1 MTKKIKLMAQNP
13 ILTMQNGE
21 DEIKTNEDK
30 QNIIIK
36 QMRDKCCPSQ
46 KQKMYETALLQKK
59 ISKICSLLVLG
70 FGEAGAETISSVLKE
85 GVDAEMNPLMLGKKM
100 LGIFGFCDIRNF
112 TDTTDVLKEKV
123 MIFVN
128 EVAEIV
134 HELVNDFCG
143 SANKNIGDAFLLVW
157 KFEERFNNN
166 LKLKK
171 CKEVSRLGDMAL
183 ISFLLIIINVQKSA
197 KLNEYRKHKNL
208 NERMNNYSVKLGF
221 GLHLGYAIEG
231 AIGSLFK
238 IDASY
243 LSHDVDMANKLEEKT
258 KDFGKEL
265 ILSGDLVDYLTE
277 DSKKYV
283 RLLDQVKYKDG
294 EKVRYYTVDMNLAVL
309 ETHKMS
315 EEEKEANESP
325 NVKLEKVMQRR
336 KRAKYLYKK
345 VMDNKIIPWKQFE
358 NNRDFVNTRKLYT
371 GGFIDNYNRG
381 MEMFIKGEWR
391 KAEGYFLKADV
402 SLFI

>member
-1 MTKKIKLMAQNP
+1 
-13 ILTMQNGE
+13 
-21 DEIKTNEDK
+21 
-30 QNIIIK
+30 
-36 QMRDKCCPSQ
+36 
-46 KQKMYETALLQKK
+46 
-59 ISKICSLLVLG
+59 
-70 FGEAGAETISSVLKE
+70 
-85 GVDAEMNPLMLGKKM
+85 
-100 LGIFGFCDIRNF
+100 
-112 TDTTDVLKEKV
+112 
-123 MIFVN
+123 
-128 EVAEIV
+128 
-134 HELVNDFCG
+134 
-143 SANKNIGDAFLLVW
+143 
-157 KFEERFNNN
+157 
-166 LKLKK
+166 
-171 CKEVSRLGDMAL
+171 
-183 ISFLLIIINVQKSA
+183 
-197 KLNEYRKHKNL
+197 
-208 NERMNNYSVKLGF
+208 MNNYSVKLGF

-345 VMDNKIIPWKQFE
+345 VMDNKIIPWKRFE